1 MGDGEEDGGAA
12 GSSAIMAEVGGSI
25 SGSSGFGS
33 AMKKWVD
40 RLETI
45 RYENE
50 SNENISKQ
58 ILYLNVI
65 SMMCRDAEGK
75 GIFQY
80 QV

>member
-1 MGDGEEDGGAA
+1 MGDGEEDGGHAL
-12 GSSAIMAEVGGSI
+12 MADGGANH
-25 SGSSGFGS
+25 GGYGS

-45 RYENE
+45 RYEND

-75 GIFQY
+75 GIF
-80 QV
+80 